1 MKYGDDGC
9 IPKYLPGEE
18 LPEGTFQAVGLLCP
32 LPQPSGWD
40 GSVCKAVSAELWM
53 KKIPIQ
59 SIKVLGTAKERVWR
73 GRRVGWG
80 FIFKCGQCVR
90 AILIA
95 WQAFTQCSRDFFQLA
110 LSSVILS
117 ETEADVQG
125 ELLTVPLAQLS
136 ANSSCKVSCTHS
148 RLTSV

>member
-59 SIKVLGTAKERVWR
+59 SIKVLGTAKERV
-73 GRRVGWG
+73 
-80 FIFKCGQCVR
+80 
-90 AILIA
+90 
-95 WQAFTQCSRDFFQLA
+95 
-110 LSSVILS
+110 
-117 ETEADVQG
+117 
-125 ELLTVPLAQLS
+125 
-136 ANSSCKVSCTHS
+136 
-148 RLTSV
+148 